1 MTPDWVASAIDE
13 FGRGRGLK
21 TLTLNGFGAASL
33 RFDNG
38 WRLRF
43 EYADGMLNVM
53 ITMEV
58 EPDDEALKRVLMAAN
73 PEVERAYPLRA
84 GYLAGRREAVWA
96 VCLPEREVNLVT
108 LEEAFQELWQIAVE
122 QKDWR

>member
-84 GYLAGRREAVWA
+84 GYLADSGEAVLA
-96 VCLPEREVNLVT
+96 IRLPEREVSLVT
-108 LEEAFQELWQIAVE
+108 LDAAFQTLWSVAVGL
-122 QKDWR
+122 KG